1 MKKIVIISTFILIQ
15 ACSQNQSIKSSPV
28 EAKPVEAKPVEA
40 KPVETKP
47 VETKPVETKPVET
60 KPVET
65 KPVETKP
72 VETKPVETKP
82 VEAKPVETKPV
93 ETKPVETKPTV
104 RSIKGQLSFDLS
116 AVRDNEIDKESTVIY
131 FKSDSTSKMKLP
143 VQNHQIVT
151 QNKRFLPSVLAITKG
166 SSVTFPNRDRILHNV
181 FSVSQ
186 GSEFDL
192 GLYSS
197 GEEKTTVFDDAGIKF
212 VHCNVHHSMQADILV
227 LDTPWFTKANENGEF
242 ELNQIPQEAGTLYV
256 WHPRAA
262 LQQFTVNH
270 DTKNIPDIEIDIT
283 RAKVPKHLNKFG
295 KSYRAT
301 RD

>member
-1 MKKIVIISTFILIQ
+1 MKKIVIVSIFLLIQ
-15 ACSQNQSIKSSPV
+15 ACSQNKTIKTP
-28 EAKPVEAKPVEA
+28 PI
-40 KPVETKP
+40 ETKP

-60 KPVET
+60 KPTPKKVLS
-65 KPVETKP
+65 
-72 VETKPVETKP
+72 
-82 VEAKPVETKPV
+82 
-93 ETKPVETKPTV
+93 

-116 AVRDNEIDKESTVIY
+116 AVRGDEIDKESTVIY
-131 FKSDSTSKMKLP
+131 FKSDESTSTKLP

-197 GEEKTTVFDDAGIKF
+197 GEEKTTVFDEEGIKF

-227 LDTPWFTKANENGEF
+227 LDTPWFTKANEKGQF
-242 ELNQIPQEAGTLYV
+242 ELKQIPQGSGTLYV
-256 WHPRAA
+256 WHPRAV
-262 LQQFTVNH
+262 LQKIEVKSDMQDAPN
-270 DTKNIPDIEIDIT
+270 IEIDIT

-301 RD
+301 RDWYV